1 MSIIGVRASS
11 QEIRYAILNKDNNG
25 DIVFVNQT
33 AENRLKYPANID
45 SIADKLHWVKSEI
58 DRILRQNQDVEKI
71 VLKMNEYAG
80 TENASKR
87 ETTYVDAVLL
97 LCAVEHGIP
106 IERKLN
112 SQISST
118 ASKAKELAEHRV
130 GRTNNYWNNT
140 IADAILSAFWEIR
153 K

>member
-11 QEIRYAILNKDNNG
+11 QEIRYAILNKDDDG
-25 DIVFVNQT
+25 TIVFVNQ
-33 AENRLKYPANID
+33 ASENRLKYPANID
-45 SIADKLHWVKSEI
+45 GIADKLQWVKNEI
-58 DRILRQNQDVEKI
+58 DRILRQNHEVDKI

-80 TENASKR
+80 VENASKR

-112 SQISST
+112 TQISST
-118 ASKAKELAEHRV
+118 ASKAKELAEYRV

-140 IADAILSAFWEIR
+140 IADAILSAFWEIS

>member
-25 DIVFVNQT
+25 DIVFANQT

-45 SIADKLHWVKSEI
+45 GIADKLHWVKSEV
-58 DRILRQNQDVEKI
+58 DRILRQNLDVEKI

-118 ASKAKELAEHRV
+118 ASKAKELAENRV